1 MKTDCPI
8 YSLQEA
14 DLRFGDKIVLKGAN
28 VHLYEKDKVCLIGSN
43 GSGKSTLLK
52 LVAEI
57 YEADSCSI
65 FKRPGLKI
73 AYLKQDVVLD
83 EQITANAFVL
93 DSTKCTQYTA
103 STYLRYLGIEECQ
116 MISTM
121 SGGQKRRVALA
132 STLAQEA
139 DVLLL
144 DEPTNH
150 LDITAIEWL
159 EEYLLKKHRG
169 AIICVSHDRQFLSN
183 LTNKIWWL
191 ERTVLRKFDKG
202 FKYFEEWQ
210 NDIFTQEETALLK
223 LNRKLDTETKWLQ
236 QGVTG
241 RRKRNQRRLENLHK
255 LRLDVKNR
263 IQANATSAIN
273 QNQDDDI
280 SKTKFIIEIKD
291 VTHGYSNQ
299 NLIKNFNYKI
309 IKGEKIGLIGP
320 NGCGKSTLLKILAKE
335 ITPKIGTVTH
345 GQNLEIGY
353 LDQTKSTINPEH
365 TLLETL
371 CPNGGH
377 YIKVHDSEMH
387 AGAYLKQF
395 LFDPKLLHTKVSN
408 LSGGQIS
415 RLLLAKIL
423 AQKSNF
429 LILDEPTND
438 LDIETLDF
446 LLDHLSNYKGTAII
460 VSHDRDFLEQ
470 LVTRTIILSK
480 EGITETVG
488 GYKSNVVSSKNKNS
502 KQEKDSNKLSSESSE
517 KKQLSYNQKRELALL
532 TKEISDLEKVKQ
544 SLEIT
549 LLNADLSNT
558 KELADLG
565 LKLNKVI
572 EELEVK
578 MQKWIQLEEQQEQ
591 SKS

>member
-14 DLRFGDKIVLKGAN
+14 NLRFGDKVILKGASI
-28 VHLYEKDKVCLIGSN
+28 HLYEQDKVCLIGSN

-73 AYLKQDVVLD
+73 SYLRQDVLMD
-83 EQITANAFVL
+83 EKITANDFVL
-93 DSTKCTQYTA
+93 SNAKCTQYTA
-103 STYLRYLGIEECQ
+103 STYMRYLGVEESR
-116 MISTM
+116 IIHSM
-121 SGGQKRRVALA
+121 SGGEKRRVALA

-159 EEYLLKKHRG
+159 EEYLVKKHRG
-169 AIICVSHDRQFLSN
+169 AIICVSHDRQFLGN

-191 ERTVLRKFDKG
+191 EKTVLRKFDKG

-210 NDIFTQEETALLK
+210 NEIFAQEESALLK

-255 LRLDVKNR
+255 LRLDVKTR
-263 IQANATSAIN
+263 IQANTTSLIS
-273 QNQDDDI
+273 QNQDDAI

-291 VTHGYSNQ
+291 VTHGYRDQ
-299 NLIKNFNYKI
+299 NLIQNFNYKI

-335 ITPKIGTVTH
+335 ITPKTGTVIH
-345 GQNLEIGY
+345 GQNLEIAY
-353 LDQTKSTINPEH
+353 LDQTKSTINPDH

-395 LFDPKLLHTKVSN
+395 LFDPKMLHTKVSN
-408 LSGGQIS
+408 LSGGQVS

-480 EGITETVG
+480 EGIIDVIG
-488 GYKSNVVSSKNKNS
+488 GYRPINASKNKVA
-502 KQEKDSNKLSSESSE
+502 KQEKNADKPNLE
-517 KKQLSYNQKRELALL
+517 KKRLNYSQKRELELL
-532 TKEISDLEKVKQ
+532 TKEISDLEQEKH
-544 SLEIT
+544 SLEENLIKV
-549 LLNADLSNT
+549 DLSNT
-558 KELADLG
+558 KELTDLG
-565 LKLNKVI
+565 LKLDQVTN
-572 EELEVK
+572 ELEAK
-578 MQKWIQLEEQQEQ
+578 MQKWIQLEEAQ
-591 SKS
+591 